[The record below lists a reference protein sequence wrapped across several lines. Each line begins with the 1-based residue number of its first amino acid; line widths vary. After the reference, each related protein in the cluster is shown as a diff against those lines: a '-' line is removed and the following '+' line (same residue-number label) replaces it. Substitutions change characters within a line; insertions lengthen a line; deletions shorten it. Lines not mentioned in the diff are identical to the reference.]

1 MKAFWLSNSEIN
13 FDINQSKCSNLGN
26 QFWET
31 SFYRF
36 YDDSAPS
43 FSEYKDFLKNF
54 FQQKMSQ
61 TCDMIFQGYMKDV
74 LGCFLHSF
82 E

>member
-1 MKAFWLSNSEIN
+1 MLKFGKSVLRNK
-13 FDINQSKCSNLGN
+13 FLPFLQNQL
-26 QFWET
+26 T
-31 SFYRF
+31 
-36 YDDSAPS
+36 DDSAPS
-43 FSEYKDFLKNF
+43 FSECKDFLKNF